1 MTRPRNEHLT
11 RPLTEREVE
20 YLRDYMAPVRDEVE
34 RSRQRDG
41 LLGRIGPA
49 EVMLGLA
56 VAFAIGFA
64 LAMGGL

>member
-1 MTRPRNEHLT
+1 MTRPRIV
-11 RPLTEREVE
+11 RPAPPEVIREAE
-20 YLRDYMAPVRDEVE
+20 LADIELNRN
-34 RSRQRDG
+34 RDG

-56 VAFAIGFA
+56 VAFFIGAA